1 MLLKKTLIE
10 YADYCIEKIYKPK
23 KVSVSR
29 TIEHVICYNQNLKEN
44 AELKLV
50 VTHID

>member
-1 MLLKKTLIE
+1 MRIIALKRSISQ
-10 YADYCIEKIYKPK
+10 K

-29 TIEHVICYNQNLKEN
+29 TIEHVIRYNQNLKEN